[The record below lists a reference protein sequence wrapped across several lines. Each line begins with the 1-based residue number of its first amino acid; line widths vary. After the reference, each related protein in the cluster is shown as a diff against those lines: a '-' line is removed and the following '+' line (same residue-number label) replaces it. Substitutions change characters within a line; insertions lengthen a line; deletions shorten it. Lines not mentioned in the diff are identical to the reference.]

1 MTVIITILLLSI
13 GIIIGSLVYYSKA
26 KSNQKKKLLI
36 DEIQKTAEIKFWE
49 WDKKYLSTQRAFA
62 WHKSSKTLLAMHF
75 EEEKLIK
82 TVIDFKDFKH
92 CCIKEMKLHENESKN
107 KNETYVSA
115 IFLEFI
121 DETNNHLLIEFY
133 SETRDGIFEKNT
145 QHLLAKQWNEIINS
159 N

>member
-1 MTVIITILLLSI
+1 
-13 GIIIGSLVYYSKA
+13 
-26 KSNQKKKLLI
+26 
-36 DEIQKTAEIKFWE
+36 
-49 WDKKYLSTQRAFA
+49 
-62 WHKSSKTLLAMHF
+62 
-75 EEEKLIK
+75 
-82 TVIDFKDFKH
+82 
-92 CCIKEMKLHENESKN
+92 MKLHENESKN